1 MAVMM
6 VANGHFVNGGS
17 KWSVV
22 ASVGEGSGTPVAFLC
37 SLFFF
42 FFLNSF
48 QFWLGICVGLEFFIV
63 MVCLCFL
70 DSCSVFFFKRILLI
84 GLQF

>member
-1 MAVMM
+1 M

-42 FFLNSF
+42 FF
-48 QFWLGICVGLEFFIV
+48 
-63 MVCLCFL
+63 
-70 DSCSVFFFKRILLI
+70 
-84 GLQF
+84 